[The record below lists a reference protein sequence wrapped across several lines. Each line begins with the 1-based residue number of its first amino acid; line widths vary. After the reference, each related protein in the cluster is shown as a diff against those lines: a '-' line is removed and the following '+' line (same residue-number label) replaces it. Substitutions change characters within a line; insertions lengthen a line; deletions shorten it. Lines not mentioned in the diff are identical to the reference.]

1 MLPCLKSG
9 PPVVFTFV
17 ARAKLPAGELKV
29 TVNMKVGLV
38 GFAGSGKTTI
48 FNALTGLSAE
58 VGGYGVREK
67 ANIGVIKVPDHRVDR
82 LGELFKPKKKTYAE
96 ISFVDVAG
104 PPAEAAEHAQS
115 GLDPKLVQHMREADA
130 LVHVIRAFDNPMV
143 LEAPDP
149 ARDIRAFDDELIL
162 TDLVQ
167 IENRIT
173 RLKKEKDSAR
183 ESDLMKRLK
192 EALESETLLRDLEL
206 APEELALLAGFR
218 FLSLKPLLLLINQG
232 EESAGKE
239 VSAGVQS
246 LADAKR
252 LSVIAMS
259 GKVES
264 EIAELAP
271 DEQREFLKDLGIE
284 EPARDRFIRAAY
296 SLLDLI
302 SFLTAGEDECRAWS
316 IKRGTIAHRAA
327 GVIHSDIER
336 GFIRAEVTR
345 FEDLIELG
353 SEARCRE
360 QGKLKLEGKEYVVQD
375 GDVVHFRFNV

>member
-1 MLPCLKSG
+1 
-9 PPVVFTFV
+9 
-17 ARAKLPAGELKV
+17 
-29 TVNMKVGLV
+29 MKVGLV

-48 FNALTGLSAE
+48 FNALTGLTAE
-58 VGGYGVREK
+58 VGGYGAREK
-67 ANIGVIKVPDHRVDR
+67 ANVGVIKVPDHRVDR
-82 LGELFKPKKKTYAE
+82 LADLFHPKKKTYAE

-104 PPAEAAEHAQS
+104 PQADSAERAQS

-130 LVHVIRAFDNPMV
+130 LVHVVRAFNNAMLLD
-143 LEAPDP
+143 APDP

-167 IENRIT
+167 IENRIA

-183 ESDLMKRLK
+183 ETDLMHRLK
-192 EALESETLLRDLEL
+192 AALEGETLLRDVEL
-206 APEELALLAGFR
+206 APEELALIAGFR
-218 FLSLKPLLLLINQG
+218 FVSLKPLLVLINQG
-232 EESAGKE
+232 EDEAGQGASEK
-239 VSAGVQS
+239 VLS
-246 LADAKR
+246 LGLAKK

-271 DEQREFLKDLGIE
+271 EEQREFLKDLGID

-316 IKRGTIAHRAA
+316 IKRGTTAHRAA
-327 GVIHSDIER
+327 GAIHSDIER

-360 QGKLKLEGKEYVVQD
+360 QGKLRLEGKEYIVQD
-375 GDVVHFRFNV
+375 GDVAHFRFNV

>member
-1 MLPCLKSG
+1 
-9 PPVVFTFV
+9 
-17 ARAKLPAGELKV
+17 
-29 TVNMKVGLV
+29 MKVGLV

-48 FNALTGLSAE
+48 FNTLTGLTAE
-58 VGGYGVREK
+58 VGGYGAREK
-67 ANIGVIKVPDHRVDR
+67 ANVGVIKVPDPRVDK
-82 LGELFKPKKKTYAE
+82 LAQIYSPKKKTYAE

-104 PPAEAAEHAQS
+104 PQAEDAEQAQS

-130 LVHVIRAFDNPMV
+130 LVHVVRAFENPM
-143 LEAPDP
+143 LSQTADP
-149 ARDIRAFDDELIL
+149 LRDIRSFDDELML

-183 ESDLMKRLK
+183 ENELMERLK
-192 EALESETLLRDLEL
+192 TALEGESPLRDLDLTHEDV
-206 APEELALLAGFR
+206 ALVAGFR
-218 FLSLKPLLLLINQG
+218 FLSLKPLLLLVNQSEEDVAGGVPG
-232 EESAGKE
+232 E
-239 VSAGVQS
+239 VQT
-246 LADAKR
+246 LAEIKR
-252 LSVIAMS
+252 LSAIAMA
-259 GKVES
+259 GKVEM
-264 EIAELAP
+264 EIAQLAP
-271 DEQREFLKDLGIE
+271 EEQREFLQDLGIT

-296 SLLDLI
+296 SLLDLV
-302 SFLTAGEDECRAWS
+302 SFLTSGEDECRAWS
-316 IKRGTIAHRAA
+316 IKRGTTAHKAA

-345 FEDLIELG
+345 FEDLVELG

>member
-1 MLPCLKSG
+1 
-9 PPVVFTFV
+9 
-17 ARAKLPAGELKV
+17 
-29 TVNMKVGLV
+29 MKVGLV

-48 FNALTGLSAE
+48 FNTLTGLTAE
-58 VGGYGVREK
+58 VGGYGAREK
-67 ANIGVIKVPDHRVDR
+67 ANVGVIKVPDPRVDK
-82 LGELFKPKKKTYAE
+82 LAEIYKPKKKTYAE

-104 PPAEAAEHAQS
+104 PQAEDAEQTQS

-130 LVHVIRAFDNPMV
+130 LVHVVRAFDNPM
-143 LEAPDP
+143 LSQAADL
-149 ARDIRAFDDELIL
+149 ARDIRSFDDELML

-173 RLKKEKDSAR
+173 RLKKEKDSVR
-183 ESDLMKRLK
+183 ENELMGRLK
-192 EALESETLLRDLEL
+192 AALEGEQPLRDLDLTHED
-206 APEELALLAGFR
+206 LALVAGFR
-218 FLSLKPLLLLINQG
+218 FLSLKPLLLLVNHAEDAVG
-232 EESAGKE
+232 EGISSEIQALAESK
-239 VSAGVQS
+239 
-246 LADAKR
+246 K

-259 GKVES
+259 GKAEM
-264 EIAELAP
+264 EIAQLPPE
-271 DEQREFLKDLGIE
+271 EQREFLQDLGIT

-302 SFLTAGEDECRAWS
+302 SFLTSGEDECRAWS
-316 IKRGTIAHRAA
+316 IKRGTNAHKAA

-345 FEDLIELG
+345 FEDLAELG

-360 QGKLKLEGKEYVVQD
+360 HGKLKLEGKDYIIQD